1 VIAAAQSA
9 MAHEM
14 ILRLPMGYQTQIDDV
29 TSSLSGGQ
37 KQRVALARALLWDP
51 PVLVLDEPSASLDAD
66 GEAALFRCVIAA
78 RERGR
83 TVILI
88 THSTALVRLADSV
101 ATMVGGRILRVQ
113 RAAEFLTR
121 PIAVGERA

>member
-1 VIAAAQSA
+1 

-14 ILRLPMGYQTQIDDV
+14 ILRLPMGYQTPIDD
-29 TSSLSGGQ
+29 SCGALSGGQ

-78 RERGR
+78 RERGK
-83 TVILI
+83 TVLLI

-101 ATMVGGRILRVQ
+101 ATLVGGRVLRVQ
-113 RAAEFLTR
+113 RSTEFLSR
-121 PIAVGERA
+121 PALTHPQAAGAKS